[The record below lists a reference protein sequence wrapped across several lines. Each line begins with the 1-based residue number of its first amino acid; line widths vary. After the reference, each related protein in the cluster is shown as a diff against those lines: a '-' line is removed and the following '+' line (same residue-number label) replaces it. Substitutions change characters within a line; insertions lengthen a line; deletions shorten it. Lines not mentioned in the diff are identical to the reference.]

1 MSRILVE
8 YLPSITNLSRF
19 LIKDGVTESM
29 ISNDGTSNQ
38 FQIGYSKDYLNSC
51 LLDSTLKE
59 EIELLKRD
67 IAVLD
72 GLISEGVHYIEL

>member
-1 MSRILVE
+1 
-8 YLPSITNLSRF
+8 
-19 LIKDGVTESM
+19 M

-72 GLISEGVHYIEL
+72 GLISE

>member
-8 YLPSITNLSRF
+8 YNPSITNLSRF
-19 LIKDGVTESM
+19 LIKDRVTESM
-29 ISNDGTSNQ
+29 VSHDGTSKQ
-38 FQIGYSKDYLNSC
+38 FQINYSKDYLTGC
-51 LLDSTLKE
+51 LLDSTLE
-59 EIELLKRD
+59 EEKSLLKMD

>member
-8 YLPSITNLSRF
+8 YNPSITNLSRF
-19 LIKDGVTESM
+19 LIKDRVTESM
-29 ISNDGTSNQ
+29 ISNDGTSKQ
-38 FQIGYSKDYLNSC
+38 FQIGSSKDYLNSC
-51 LLDSTLKE
+51 LLDSTLE
-59 EIELLKRD
+59 EEKSLLKMD

>member
-8 YLPSITNLSRF
+8 YNPSITNLSRF
-19 LIKDGVTESM
+19 LIKDRVTESM
-29 ISNDGTSNQ
+29 VSHDGTSKQ
-38 FQIGYSKDYLNSC
+38 FEISYSKAYLTIR
-51 LLDSTLKE
+51 LLDSILE
-59 EIELLKRD
+59 EEKSLLKMD

>member
-8 YLPSITNLSRF
+8 YNPSITNLSRF
-19 LIKDGVTESM
+19 LIKDRVTESM
-29 ISNDGTSNQ
+29 ISNDGTSRQ
-38 FQIGYSKDYLNSC
+38 FQINYSKDYLTTR
-51 LLDSTLKE
+51 LLDSTLE
-59 EIELLKRD
+59 EEKSLLKMD